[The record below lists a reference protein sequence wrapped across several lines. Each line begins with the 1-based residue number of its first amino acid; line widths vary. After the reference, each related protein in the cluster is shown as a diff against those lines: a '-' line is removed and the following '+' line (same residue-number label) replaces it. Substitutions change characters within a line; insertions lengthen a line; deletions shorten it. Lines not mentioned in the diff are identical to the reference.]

1 MNVHPDDRE
10 RVSEQWQLLVNGQTQ
25 TNFEWRAVRKLP
37 GKDDE
42 IIYLRASCFP
52 ELSRDGTMKSVTGV
66 LMDLSLERAQQRA
79 QAERLKDAL
88 EARQSQEY
96 FMDMVSHE
104 IRNPLHA
111 ILQLADETSSLL
123 EGVEPEK
130 LPGAKVPL
138 NIPGC
143 LENIHTIMYCGHHQ
157 KQILDDV
164 LTLSKLNSDML
175 TLSLTE
181 VMPTSVV
188 SKVLKFFDSDIRLS
202 NIDVTLNLA
211 GLTPGSQYPNVLMDS
226 GRVLQILINLVGNS
240 IKFMKDRLTRK
251 LTLTVKT
258 SSTKPIE
265 QNLRYLSS
273 GKKYA
278 DPTAEKSLAKDKVV
292 YVQYSVQDTGP
303 GLTSREMDVL
313 FARFKQVSP
322 KTHTQYGGSG
332 LGLFISRELAER
344 HGGEIGLTSVINQGS
359 TFVFHVKCL
368 LSDQETILTK
378 PNNAFSSTQSSN
390 ETLVNATNGVTVD
403 ETEERLPRDVT
414 STRNGTTILIVED
427 NIVNQKILNRQLQK
441 LGYQTRTANHG
452 GEALS
457 ILKES
462 TWWHQKNVD
471 SLNISIVLCDLEMP
485 VMDGM
490 TCVREIRQWQRNKLL
505 VPNVPVVAL
514 TGNARNEQIAAA
526 KDAGFD
532 NVLSKPYAMQALVSM
547 IERMTLEK

>member
-1 MNVHPDDRE
+1 M
-10 RVSEQWQLLVNGQTQ
+10 
-25 TNFEWRAVRKLP
+25 P

-42 IIYLRASCFP
+42 VVYLRASCFP
-52 ELSRDGTMKSVTGV
+52 ELSLDGTLKSVTGV
-66 LMDLSLERAQQRA
+66 LMDLSLERSQERA

-123 EGVEPEK
+123 EDMTPEK
-130 LPGAKVPL
+130 LTHNGNVSDVS
-138 NIPGC
+138 GC

-175 TLSLTE
+175 TLSLTD
-181 VMPTSVV
+181 VAPTSLI

-202 NIDVTLNLA
+202 NIDVSLNHV
-211 GLTPGSQYPNVLMDS
+211 GLVSGSQYPDVLMDS

-240 IKFMKDRLTRK
+240 IKFMKDRSTRK
-251 LTLTVKT
+251 LTLTVKM
-258 SSTKPIE
+258 SASKPDGE
-265 QNLRYLSS
+265 QLRYLSS
-273 GKKYA
+273 GKKYV
-278 DPTAEKSLAKDKVV
+278 DPTADKSLPNSKVV

-303 GLTSREMDVL
+303 GLTPQEMDVL
-313 FARFKQVSP
+313 FERFKQVSP

-344 HGGEIGLTSVINQGS
+344 HGGEIGLTSAIDQGS
-359 TFVFHVKCL
+359 TFVFYVKCP
-368 LSDQETILTK
+368 LSDQKMTGVNSSSDL
-378 PNNAFSSTQSSN
+378 SSTHSR
-390 ETLVNATNGVTVD
+390 NGTIAPVANGT
-403 ETEERLPRDVT
+403 TAIAIGKQPPHDVT
-414 STRNGTTILIVED
+414 ATRNGTTILIVED

-457 ILKES
+457 ILEES
-462 TWWHQKNVD
+462 TWWHQPTVN

-505 VPNVPVVAL
+505 SSYVPVVAL
-514 TGNARNEQIAAA
+514 TGNARNEQIRAAQV
-526 KDAGFD
+526 AGFD
-532 NVLSKPYAMQALVSM
+532 AVLSKPYAMQALVSM
-547 IERMTLEK
+547 IEKMTLKK